1 MGGPGLMGIVAEH
14 IKKKLEQDIRT
25 KGLLVWL
32 DKENEFSPL
41 VDTWIQQRDEGQFP
55 YDIFA
60 FRGSFLELMDMS
72 KEVLSGRDMPKCVI
86 HMPGFNEQEIK
97 ETPVLEAYK
106 AGRRWRVSLEA
117 LIRESAQG
125 RLSEDQ
131 TEFLLKKK
139 GLNLSIAEEFITQ
152 EENVPL
158 EIKRLLQKYGEDGIV
173 LHFIKDPI
181 KINEELC
188 VDPHLRFVLIKE
200 YFKTLIGLDEQWQ
213 EDWNPDHINYGHPDN
228 QADLLVSY
236 LMAMEF
242 VYDLKVAPNSGRL
255 NRLKE
260 KPKEFFKKSSI
271 LLQQLRESDSAA
283 YIKWAERVETNLSE
297 EECRH
302 NPKDLG
308 SLDTFRFEADLF
320 LNEAMELLEKR
331 KWYGALELAE
341 IRLPGRKKDTVAHTF
356 WLQQDRKRRWL
367 WKWVEIASRLG
378 QMSENIF
385 LEVKNLDPDIMIH
398 QDMIQLYTE
407 SWWNLDQ
414 LHRKFSSS
422 SERYQSINSDLHIKA
437 FVEIRKSLH
446 QVYRDCIDRQS
457 YIWNSICERKGFL
470 PSESLQQRQFFNNW
484 VKPVLEKK
492 KKTAILFV
500 DALRYELG
508 QQLIKELETICTT
521 QNIHNMLAELPTIT
535 SVGMNALIP
544 VVKESSLT
552 PLFDKKEGI
561 VGFQGG
567 ERQVKNPGER
577 KLTLQDYVGIEISW
591 INLVDF
597 LSFSDRKLNRIVDK
611 KLLVLTAL
619 DIDKMGESGALSYG
633 IDYFETGIGRLKTA
647 VMKLKEKGFEEFII
661 TADHGFLLGD
671 ESLQINKAPKLSNV
685 ERRHATDTY
694 RNSKN
699 LISVKLIHLNYKTE
713 DPDKSFIF
721 ERSTHILNTTRKTFY
736 HGGNTLQERLVPVIA
751 FSFTKNLPDSSGS
764 FDLQIRKKPET
775 LGFHRIS
782 VLPRPRDGFLFALSE
797 IEIQILSDDGVIFE
811 IGDVVGGRC
820 IGDLLILPV
829 GVETEILFKLS
840 KGDQPKAQIY
850 FQATKQA
857 ISLQNSS
864 FDEFFDVKDYGIP
877 VQTTSTQ
884 KKSYD
889 TKDSPSLKFSSEI
902 PEEFHIALAHLNKH
916 GSLTETFLVN
926 TLGGDR
932 TASRKAR
939 RFALKIEEWLPYLP
953 FDLGIELTS
962 EGIEYRKL

>member
-1 MGGPGLMGIVAEH
+1 MGIVAEH

-25 KGLLVWL
+25 KGLLIWL
-32 DKENEFSPL
+32 DKEYEFSSL
-41 VDTWIQQRDEGQFP
+41 VDNWVQQRKEGQFP

-60 FRGSFLELMDMS
+60 FRGSFLELMDQS
-72 KEVLSGRDMPKCVI
+72 KEVLSGRDIPKCVI

-106 AGRRWRVSLEA
+106 AGQRWRVSLEA
-117 LIRESAQG
+117 MIRESAQG

-139 GLNLSIAEEFITQ
+139 GLNLLLAEEFITQ

-158 EIKRLLQKYGEDGIV
+158 EIKRLLQKYGEDGLV
-173 LHFIKDPI
+173 LQFINDPAR
-181 KINEELC
+181 INEELC
-188 VDPHLRFVLIKE
+188 VNPHLRFRLLKE
-200 YFKTLIGLDEQWQ
+200 YFETLIGLDKQWQ
-213 EDWNPDHINYGHPDN
+213 EDWNPKEDRNEKIINYFNPVN
-228 QADLLVSY
+228 QADLLISY
-236 LMAMEF
+236 LLAMEF
-242 VYDLKVAPNSGRL
+242 VYDLKVTPNSTRL
-255 NRLKE
+255 NRLRD
-260 KPKEFFKKSSI
+260 KPKEFFKKSST
-271 LLQQLRESDSAA
+271 LLQHLREHKPVD
-283 YIKWAERVETNLSE
+283 YIRWAVRVETNLSE

-320 LNEAMELLEKR
+320 LNEAMLLLEKR
-331 KWYGALELAE
+331 KWYDALELAE

-367 WKWVEIASRLG
+367 WKWIEVASRLG
-378 QMSENIF
+378 QMSEDIR
-385 LEVKNLDPDIMIH
+385 LELENLDPDILMH
-398 QDMIQLYTE
+398 QDMIQLYTKD
-407 SWWNLDQ
+407 WWTLDQ
-414 LHRKFSSS
+414 LHRNFSSS

-446 QVYRDCIDRQS
+446 LVYRDCIDRQS
-457 YIWNSICERKGFL
+457 YLWNSICESKGFL
-470 PSESLQQRQFFNNW
+470 PSESLQQRHFFSNW
-484 VKPVLEKK
+484 VKPVLENK
-492 KKTAILFV
+492 KKTALFFV

-508 QQLIKELETICTT
+508 QQLAGELATVCTA

-544 VVKESSLT
+544 VVKNSSLT
-552 PLFDKKEGI
+552 PLFDKKEAI
-561 VGFQGG
+561 IGFQGG

-577 KLTLQDYVGIEISW
+577 KSTLKDYTGMETSW
-591 INLVDF
+591 ISLGDF

-611 KLLVLTAL
+611 NLLVLTAL

-647 VMKLKEKGFEEFII
+647 VLKLKEKGFEEFII

-671 ESLQINKAPKLSNV
+671 ESLQTNRAPKLNNV
-685 ERRHATDTY
+685 ERRHAFDTY
-694 RNSKN
+694 RNSEN
-699 LISVKLIHLNYKTE
+699 LISVKPLHLNYKAI
-713 DPDKSFIF
+713 DSDKSFVF
-721 ERSTHILNTTRKTFY
+721 ERSTHILNTTRRTFY
-736 HGGNTLQERLVPVIA
+736 HGGNTLQERLVPVIT
-751 FSFTKNLPDSSGS
+751 FSFTKNLPDNSGS
-764 FDLQIRKKPET
+764 FDLQIRKKQET

-782 VLPRPRDGFLFALSE
+782 VLPKPRDGFLFALSE
-797 IEIQILSDDGVIFE
+797 IEIQILSDDGILFE
-811 IGDVVGGRC
+811 IGDVVGGKC
-820 IGDLLILPV
+820 TGDLLTLPV

-840 KGDQPKAQIY
+840 KGNQPKAQIY
-850 FQATKQA
+850 FQTTKQA

-864 FDEFFDVKDYGIP
+864 FDEFFDVKDYGTLP
-877 VQTTSTQ
+877 LTAPAQ
-884 KKSYD
+884 KKSSD
-889 TKDSPSLKFSSEI
+889 TKGVSSINFSSEI
-902 PEEFHIALAHLNKH
+902 PQEFHTALAHLNKH

-932 TASRKAR
+932 GASRKAR